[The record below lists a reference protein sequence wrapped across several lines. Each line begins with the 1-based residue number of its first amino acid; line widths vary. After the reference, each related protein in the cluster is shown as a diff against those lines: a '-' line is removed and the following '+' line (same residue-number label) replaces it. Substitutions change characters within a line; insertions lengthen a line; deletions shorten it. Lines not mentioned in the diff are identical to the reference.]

1 MRSPPTVDQHILV
14 VDALRERL
22 GLRDVFLRVRQV
34 FLQRFSGRRV
44 NRSLR
49 SATVKQQEEQ

>member
-34 FLQRFSGRRV
+34 FLQRFRGRRV
-44 NRSLR
+44 NRRLR
-49 SATVKQQEEQ
+49 SATAKQQE

>member
-34 FLQRFSGRRV
+34 FLQRFRGRRV
-44 NRSLR
+44 NRRLR
-49 SATVKQQEEQ
+49 SATAKQQEE